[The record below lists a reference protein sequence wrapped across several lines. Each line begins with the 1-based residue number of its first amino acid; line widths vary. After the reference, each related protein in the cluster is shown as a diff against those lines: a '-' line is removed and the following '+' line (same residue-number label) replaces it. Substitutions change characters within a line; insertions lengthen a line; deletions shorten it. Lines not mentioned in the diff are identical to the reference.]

1 MKENQYE
8 QHGGNILHYF
18 RQTIRIMRLCLF
30 FIIVSTAM
38 AFSATTYSQSTN
50 LSVNLKDATVK
61 EVIRAIEDQ
70 SEFLFLYR
78 EGQIDLNRRVSVH
91 TDAKQLKEILDVLFK
106 GTDNIYIISDRQVV
120 IGKAPRKAL
129 EAQLTALQKDMNKVI
144 QQPQQK
150 QITGKVNDAWGEPL
164 PGATVLIKGTS
175 IGTVTD
181 VDGLFSLTIPVSAE
195 TLQIS
200 FVGMKTQE
208 IPIAGRT
215 AFNVVLEEDAIGL
228 EEVVAVGYGTQKK
241 VNLTGSVASIKGEL
255 LTTRPV
261 GAVGAGLQGL
271 LPGVTISSSSGQ
283 PGSPGVNILVRGVN
297 TINSQTNPLILID
310 GIAGGDINLVNPD
323 DIESVTVL
331 KDAASSAIYGAR
343 AANGV
348 ILITIK
354 KGKSEG
360 KAAFSYSGYYGIQ
373 QPVSLPELVNGRQ
386 FMTLENEA
394 RAARGVAIP
403 YSDEAFMKYDSK
415 NFPNDYSNTNWIDAT
430 FKDYATQQSHNINVN
445 GSSNRSS
452 YYMSYG
458 FLQQDGLVVGDPYS
472 SNRNNVR
479 LRLESQI
486 IDRLKVDGN
495 ISYIDFYRQDAGGS
509 GTGGVFRLVQRLSPL
524 LPVKWQLPTVDGGW
538 SDSPFWSY
546 GSVSNPVRTA
556 YESGYTKN
564 YSRTLNGNFNAT
576 LDLIQGMRLNSQYA
590 YNYYTRDVKDW
601 SPTMPRFLADGTPHP
616 ANENVQNSV
625 SETHRSILTQTFA
638 TTLNY
643 EKRILQ
649 HGFNLLAGFSQEW
662 AYMPV
667 LSASRKKIL
676 LDGVEE
682 IDGGTEDIINS
693 GTAEH
698 WALRSYFGRIN
709 YDFNEKYLLEANVRY
724 DGTSRFAKENR
735 WGLFPSFSAGWK
747 FSEEEFLSFLKP
759 ALTIGKIRASWGEL
773 GNQNISNSYYP
784 YLTEIERYTKA
795 YPIGNKENVGFKQYS
810 LANTNIKWETIR
822 MFNVGIDLQLFNN
835 RMDITLDWFEKN
847 NVNALLKPI
856 YPSVIGITASSNLP
870 LENIGSIENKG
881 WEVGIGWRDQIGN
894 VRYSLTANLSDAR
907 NKITDLGSSAPSLGD
922 NIRRVGDPI
931 NGYYGYLTDGLAQ
944 RDDFGSFNE
953 TTGRYENPNFS
964 VISSYANIIQPGDVV
979 YRDISGENGEP
990 DGKIDDYDKVV
1001 FGDPYARYT
1010 YSLRGTMQWKNF
1022 DFSFYLQ
1029 GVGKINGY
1037 LSEEARHAFI
1047 NDYSV
1052 PKTAHLDRWTPNNPE
1067 ATYPRMYYQP
1077 SHNIVFSN
1085 YWIED
1090 ASYLRLKNIQL
1101 GYTLPKKFTDR
1112 INADRLKIYLSVDNL
1127 LTLTN
1132 YFGGFDPEVRETAG
1146 DSYPQLKTFALGVQF
1161 GF

>member
-1 MKENQYE
+1 
-8 QHGGNILHYF
+8 
-18 RQTIRIMRLCLF
+18 MRLSLLF
-30 FIIVSTAM
+30 ILVNTALG
-38 AFSATTYSQSTN
+38 FSALSYSQGSKLT
-50 LSVNLKDATVK
+50 LHLKDATVK
-61 EVIRAIEDQ
+61 EVIRAIENQ
-70 SEFLFLYR
+70 SEFLFFYR
-78 EGQIDLNRRVSVH
+78 EGQVDLTRRVSVQS
-91 TDAKQLKEILDVLFK
+91 DQKQLSEILRLLFD
-106 GTDNIYIISDRQVV
+106 GTDNIYIVNDRQVV
-120 IGKAPRKAL
+120 IGKAPRKEF
-129 EAQLTALQKDMNKVI
+129 EARLTTLQDETRVVND
-144 QQPQQK
+144 QPRYQE
-150 QITGKVNDAWGEPL
+150 ITGRVTDAWGEPL
-164 PGATVLIKGTS
+164 PGASVLVKGTTT
-175 IGTVTD
+175 GTVTD
-181 VDGLFSLTIPVSAE
+181 GEGVFTLRASLTAE
-195 TLQIS
+195 ILQVS
-200 FVGMKTQE
+200 FVGMITRE
-208 IPIAGRT
+208 IPLAGQT
-215 AFNVVLEEDAIGL
+215 SFNVVLEEAAIGL

-241 VNLTGSVASIKGEL
+241 VNLTGAVASIEGGIL
-255 LTTRPV
+255 STRPV
-261 GAVGAGLQGL
+261 GAVGTGLQGL
-271 LPGVTISSSSGQ
+271 LPGVTITSPSGQ
-283 PGSPGVNILVRGVN
+283 PGSPGTNIIVRGVN

-310 GIAGGDINLVNPD
+310 GIAGGDLNLVNPD

-348 ILITIK
+348 ILITTK
-354 KGKSEG
+354 KGKAEG
-360 KAAFSYSGYYGIQ
+360 KAVFNYSGYYGIQ
-373 QPVSLPELVNGRQ
+373 KPVSLPELVDGRQ

-403 YSDEAFMKYDSK
+403 YSDEAFMKYDSR
-415 NFPNDYSNTNWIDAT
+415 NFPNDYSNTNWIEET

-445 GSSNRSS
+445 GSSNRST
-452 YYMSYG
+452 YYISYG

-486 IDRLKVDGN
+486 VDRLKVDGN

-524 LPVKWQLPTVDGGW
+524 LPVKWQLPTDEGGW
-538 SDSPFWSY
+538 KDSPYWSY

-564 YSRTLNGNFNAT
+564 YSRTLNGNFVAT
-576 LDLIQGMRLNSQYA
+576 IDLIKGMRLNSQYA

-601 SPTMPRFLADGTPHP
+601 TPTMPRFLADGTPHP
-616 ANENVQNSV
+616 ANENVQNSI
-625 SETHRSILTQTFA
+625 SETHRSILTQTFNA
-638 TTLNY
+638 TLKY
-643 EKRILQ
+643 EKEIQQ
-649 HGFNLLAGFSQEW
+649 HGIDLLAGFSQEW
-662 AYMPV
+662 AFLPV

-682 IDGGTEDIINS
+682 IDGGTEDITNS

-709 YDFNEKYLLEANVRY
+709 YDYNEKYLFEANVRY
-724 DGTSRFAKENR
+724 DGTSRFSKENR

-747 FSEEEFLSFLKP
+747 FSQEEFMRFLEP
-759 ALTIGKIRASWGEL
+759 VLTIGKIRVSWGEL
-773 GNQNISNSYYP
+773 GNQNISSSYYP

-810 LANTNIKWETIR
+810 LANANIKWETIR
-822 MFNVGIDLQLFNN
+822 MINIGLDLYLYNN
-835 RMDITLDWFEKN
+835 RLDITLDWFKKN
-847 NVNALLKPI
+847 NINALLKPI
-856 YPSVIGITASSNLP
+856 YPSVIGITSSDNLP

-881 WEVGIGWRDQIGN
+881 WEIGIGWRDQIGN
-894 VRYSLTANLSDAR
+894 VRYNLTANLSDAR

-931 NGYYGYLTDGLAQ
+931 NGYYGYRTDGLAQ
-944 RDDFGSFNE
+944 IDDFESFNE
-953 TTGRYENPNFS
+953 STGRYENPLFA
-964 VISSYANIIQPGDVV
+964 VISSYANIIQPGDVI

-1001 FGDPYARYT
+1001 FGDPYARYS
-1010 YSLRGTMQWKNF
+1010 YSLRGTMEWNNF

-1052 PKTAHLDRWTPNNPE
+1052 PKRAHLDRWTPNNPD

-1077 SHNIVFSN
+1077 SHNTVFSDF
-1085 YWIED
+1085 WLED

-1101 GYTLPKKFTDR
+1101 GYTLPGRLTDK
-1112 INADRLKIYLSVDNL
+1112 INLNRLKIYLSVDNL
-1127 LTLTN
+1127 LTITN

-1146 DSYPQLKTFALGVQF
+1146 DSYPQLKTFAMGVQF